1 MADPAPATTDDPTVG
16 TPAPAFDVAASLNS
30 LMPGQQNTPTPPAEG
45 PVIVM
50 PNPPTDT
57 TPPPGDNGA
66 PPARPPNIPPPN
78 NSISFQDVF
87 INILFVILCGLAIYY
102 GWIFGEQYART
113 YLVYWQSWGPWWR
126 SWVTA
131 RHVQVNQLMSK
142 KLSAD
147 PSRPTLRPSIR

>member
-1 MADPAPATTDDPTVG
+1 MADPAPANTPDPTVG
-16 TPAPAFDVAASLNS
+16 TPATIDVAASLNS
-30 LMPGQQNTPTPPAEG
+30 LMPGQQKVPPKVPDTPPPPAEG

-87 INILFVILCGLAIYY
+87 INILFVVLCVIGGYY
-102 GWIFGEQYART
+102 GWAMGQEYARS
-113 YLVYWQSWGPWWR
+113 YLLYVQSYGPWIR
-126 SWVTA
+126 SWFT
-131 RHVQVNQLMSK
+131 
-142 KLSAD
+142 
-147 PSRPTLRPSIR
+147 SRQIPTK